1 MNPRV
6 GAKLRARTSAPA
18 AKLSATFA
26 VKFAA
31 KFVARFVAKLAA
43 ASAANVAA
51 VLAVGASACAPACAP
66 PPAQVITVAP
76 RPTPEPGPACTPP
89 PVEALAYLADTTC
102 PWVLVPGDM
111 SQLSLRRTDLVAA
124 PALSVAPPEECA
136 GRCRFSGAVT
146 SLGPLLLAVRAGPNS
161 ELADAVF
168 IGAALGGRTL
178 RFAPLWY
185 GRPVLGDSTPQGP
198 AYALAPWVCDGM
210 LVLRPGSRLPG
221 AASEEPSAALREAAG
236 VYEVV
241 EDELRRADRP
251 VPEDTK
257 QCTRVPLELP

>member
-1 MNPRV
+1 MTP
-6 GAKLRARTSAPA
+6 GATLRARTTALA
-18 AKLSATFA
+18 AS
-26 VKFAA
+26 
-31 KFVARFVAKLAA
+31 FVAKKWAA
-43 ASAANVAA
+43 KWAA
-51 VLAVGASACAPACAP
+51 VMAAGVFACAPACVP
-66 PPAQVITVAP
+66 PPAEVTTAAP
-76 RPTPEPGPACTPP
+76 SPTPEPGPACTPP
-89 PVEALAYLADTTC
+89 PAEALAYLTDTTC

-111 SQLSLRRTDLVAA
+111 SELSLRRTDLLAA
-124 PALSVAPPEECA
+124 PALGVALPEGCA
-136 GRCRFSGAVT
+136 GGCRFSGVVT
-146 SLGPLLLAVRAGPNS
+146 PLGPLLLAVRADPNS
-161 ELADAVF
+161 ELAAAAF

-198 AYALAPWVCDGM
+198 AHTLAPWICDDM
-210 LVLRPGSRLPG
+210 LVLRPGPRLPG
-221 AASEEPSAALREAAG
+221 ATSEEPSAALREAAG